1 MVDKEVPLIKAKK
14 RTQKDVILDPNGFFV
29 IEIDQIVKQ
38 IRIEYYSNVYK
49 GKKIVSG
56 NLQKVFTGDDADAL
70 CDTIVKNVPKL
81 LPEHYLYIGREIAR
95 AQFALE
101 KNKKYFQ
108 GGC

>member
-14 RTQKDVILDPNGFFV
+14 RPKKDVILDPNGFFV
-29 IEIDQIVKQ
+29 IELD
-38 IRIEYYSNVYK
+38 RIEKKMRVEYYSNVYK

-56 NLQKVFTGDDADAL
+56 NLQKVFIGDDADTL
-70 CDTIVKNVPKL
+70 CDTIVKNAPKL
-81 LPEHYLYIGREIAR
+81 LPEHYLYIGRELAR
-95 AQFALE
+95 AQCALE